1 MSNDRIIFPEFR
13 DQQDGSRYPFSDSS
27 SLLSSTG
34 KVRIENDIFLD
45 ASIYPIG
52 NTLRLHISQIEIS
65 PRLVVLYVSDNS
77 RRTLATASFDPLATD
92 VFTIRFVDSRGRD
105 AGILVSEPDRLRVFA
120 AWPVGTHIFPIGNAD
135 FVASCCIPTPEI
147 GVRGILT
154 ADGDLLTG
162 DIFMIGDNGIVITD
176 DEGAIRIDASG
187 DPLYLRKACRPL
199 GKFNTPRYLQTIN
212 NCGPDAYG
220 NFNLTVGDHL
230 ADTTILRIYPDGH
243 GGLRLEA
250 VGRLARE

>member
-13 DQQDGSRYPFSDSS
+13 DQQDASRYPFADQS

-34 KVRIENDIFLD
+34 KVRIGNAMFLD
-45 ASIYPIG
+45 AAIYPIG
-52 NTLRLHISQIEIS
+52 NTLRLHISQIDIS

-77 RRTLATASFDPLATD
+77 RRVLATASFDPLATD
-92 VFTIRFVDSRGRD
+92 VFTIRLVDGYGRD
-105 AGILVSEPDRLRVFA
+105 AGILVSEPERLHVFA
-120 AWPVGTHIFPIGNAD
+120 AWPVGTHLFPIGNAD

-162 DIFMIGDNGIVITD
+162 DIFMIGDNGIVITED
-176 DEGAIRIDASG
+176 DGAIRIDAVG
-187 DPLYLRKACRPL
+187 DPLFVRKACEPL
-199 GKFNTPRYLQTIN
+199 GKFNTPRFLRTIN
-212 NCGPDAYG
+212 GCGPDEFG
-220 NFNLTVGDHL
+220 NFNLTVGEHL
-230 ADTTILRIYPDGH
+230 ADNTILRIYPDGH
-243 GGLRLEA
+243 GGLRMEA